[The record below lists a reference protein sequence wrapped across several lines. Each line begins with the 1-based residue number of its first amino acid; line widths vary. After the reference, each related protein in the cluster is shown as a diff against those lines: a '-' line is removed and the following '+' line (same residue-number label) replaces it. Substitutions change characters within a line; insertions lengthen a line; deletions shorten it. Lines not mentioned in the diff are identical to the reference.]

1 MSLHERVFTTSG
13 TITVPAG
20 IKRLDLEGCGGG
32 GGGGAGNIGS
42 GSITQIYGSGGGG
55 AGAQLITTTV
65 AVTPNTLYVIVIGAG
80 GAGGAASA
88 PAGNAEWGAGGGSTT
103 FGSLATFIG
112 GMGGSGDVLG
122 TNTSPGRLY
131 TPGGMGVANSHLQES
146 LIVSFVDGGNQSF
159 YTTGPG
165 YGGSGITYNSGGTK
179 IPQAGNYS
187 LQGFAG
193 GAAATIGAA
202 ESTYPGGGAGG
213 GGGGG
218 PFGVGGAGGS
228 GSDGNS
234 GGSSSAAVAG
244 SAAAANTGA
253 GGGGGGGSGNFGS
266 GSAGAAGAGGAG
278 GSGKLIIRWST

>member
-1 MSLHERVFTTSG
+1 MSTHERVFTTSG

-20 IKRLDLEGCGGG
+20 VTRFDLEGCGGG

-42 GSITQIYGSGGGG
+42 GSITQIFGSGGGG
-55 AGAQLITTTV
+55 AGSELLRTSV
-65 AVTPNTLYVIVIGAG
+65 GVTPGASLVIVIGAG
-80 GAGGAASA
+80 GAGGVASG
-88 PAGNAEWGAGGGSTT
+88 PAGNAEYGQHGVSTSLV
-103 FGSLATFIG
+103 GLATFIG
-112 GMGGSGDVLG
+112 GMGGGGDVLG
-122 TNTSPGRLY
+122 TNTAPGRLY
-131 TPGGMGVANSHLQES
+131 TPGGMGVANSTRGEAV
-146 LIVSFVDGGNQSF
+146 IDSFVDGGNQPF
-159 YTTGPG
+159 YTVGPG

-193 GAAATIGAA
+193 GAYATIGAA
-202 ESTYPGGGAGG
+202 DGSHPGGGAGG

-228 GSDGNS
+228 GSDGNA
-234 GGSSSAAVAG
+234 GGSSAAAVAG

-278 GSGKLIIRWST
+278 GSGKLIIRWTT